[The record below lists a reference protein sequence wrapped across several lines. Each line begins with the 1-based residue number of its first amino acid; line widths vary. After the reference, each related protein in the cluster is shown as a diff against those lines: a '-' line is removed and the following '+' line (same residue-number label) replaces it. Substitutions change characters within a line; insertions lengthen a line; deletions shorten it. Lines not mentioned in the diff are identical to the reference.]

1 MLVNPSIIL
10 YSPPT
15 NTAQELLGSEKK
27 VRSKQYAPKKS
38 KSLLIEDYQETS
50 AALGEPYDKIKSCKF
65 RTESYFLS
73 ENICLIYFL

>member
-1 MLVNPSIIL
+1 MLVNPSVIL

-15 NTAQELLGSEKK
+15 NMAQELLGSEKK

-38 KSLLIEDYQETS
+38 KCLLLGDYHEIS
-50 AALGEPYDKIKSCKF
+50 AALGEPNDKIRPCKF

-73 ENICLIYFL
+73 ENICLIHFL